1 MAERRK
7 TQSTSDLTTE
17 PCKQDNDF
25 ATFVRTVLTSMYDK
39 LDNLIANQTI
49 FKKRLGDFDTRLLE
63 LTETAEFNAITILE
77 HKQTNT
83 ALEKAL
89 DDATRELKAAKLSI
103 AELQVKT
110 NVSKRQ
116 SRSFNV
122 RLVGV
127 LDAAGSPQT

>member
-1 MAERRK
+1 
-7 TQSTSDLTTE
+7 
-17 PCKQDNDF
+17 
-25 ATFVRTVLTSMYDK
+25 MYDK

-63 LTETAEFNAITILE
+63 LTETAECNAITILE